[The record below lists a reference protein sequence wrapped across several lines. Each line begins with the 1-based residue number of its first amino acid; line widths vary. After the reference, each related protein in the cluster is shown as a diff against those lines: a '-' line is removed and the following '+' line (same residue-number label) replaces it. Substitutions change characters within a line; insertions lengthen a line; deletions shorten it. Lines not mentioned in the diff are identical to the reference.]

1 MSTPYSLPAGQRPT
15 GGAPSPTGADGGDD
29 DVWAAL
35 ARPPA
40 SAPAGWALLLTI
52 ARALPASY
60 PPVVHGMLTEPE
72 VRAPLARL
80 CGAIRDALD
89 GRAPVIGDSQA
100 LLPLRPLLDA
110 LRHGMLSADGEAA
123 PDGTLPEARAT
134 GGTLPEAEATDVL
147 PVLRALERVQ
157 TALADDSAQR
167 FAERLA
173 EADAMNLVVE
183 VAHDMR
189 SPLGSIL
196 FLVERLRRAQSGP
209 VNTVQER
216 QLGLIYSAAFGLSSL
231 ASDVMELARGGDRLV
246 YGPPIPFSAQ
256 EIFQQVHDIVVP
268 MAEEKGLALRME
280 TLEGDWRVGHPQAL
294 QRTLLN
300 LVTNALKFTNEGSVA
315 LVARALDRTRVE
327 FSVTDSGRGIPPHVL
342 ATLFDAF
349 RRRQQPGDYAF
360 SSAGLGLSIC
370 RKLINGLG
378 GELEVESEL
387 ERGTRFRFVVELPPA
402 PRL

>member
-1 MSTPYSLPAGQRPT
+1 MTDPRTSAVRQRPAGDT
-15 GGAPSPTGADGGDD
+15 GPPAAAGGD
-29 DVWAAL
+29 VWISL
-35 ARPPA
+35 AGQPE
-40 SAPAGWALLLTI
+40 SAPAAWSLLLAI

-60 PPVVHGMLTEPE
+60 PPVVHGLLTEPE
-72 VRAPLARL
+72 VEAPLVRL
-80 CGAIRDALD
+80 CRSLRDALD
-89 GRAPVIGDSQA
+89 GGVPTIGDSQA

-110 LRHGMLSADGEAA
+110 LRRGLLAAGGEVG
-123 PDGTLPEARAT
+123 DRELLT
-134 GGTLPEAEATDVL
+134 
-147 PVLRALERVQ
+147 VLRAMEQVQ
-157 TALADDSAQR
+157 AALANDSAQA

-216 QLGLIYSAAFGLSSL
+216 QLGLIYSAAFGLSTL

-246 YGPPIPFSAQ
+246 HGAPIAFSAQ
-256 EIFQQVHDIVVP
+256 EIFQQVRDIVVP
-268 MAEEKGLALRME
+268 MAEEKRLALHIE
-280 TLEGDWRVGHPQAL
+280 PLEGDWRVGHPQAL

-300 LVTNALKFTNEGSVA
+300 LVTNALKFTNEGSVTLA
-315 LVARALDRTRVE
+315 ARALDRTRVE
-327 FSVTDSGRGIPPHVL
+327 FTVTDSGRGIPPHVL

-349 RRRQQPGDYAF
+349 RRRQRPGDYAF

-370 RKLINGLG
+370 RKLIAGLG

-387 ERGTRFRFVVELPPA
+387 ERGTRFRFVIDLPPA

>member
-1 MSTPYSLPAGQRPT
+1 MDAPRTVPAGQRSDG
-15 GGAPSPTGADGGDD
+15 GGAAAAGGDGADDG
-29 DVWAAL
+29 WSAL
-35 ARPPA
+35 ERAPS
-40 SAPAGWALLLTI
+40 SAPDGWARLLTI

-60 PPVVHGMLTEPE
+60 PPVVHGLLAVEE
-72 VRAPLARL
+72 VRAPLVRL
-80 CGAIRDALD
+80 CHAVREVLD

-110 LRHGMLSADGEAA
+110 LRQGMLSADA
-123 PDGTLPEARAT
+123 DGDETQ
-134 GGTLPEAEATDVL
+134 VL

-167 FAERLA
+167 FAERLG

-209 VNTVQER
+209 VNAVQER
-216 QLGLIYSAAFGLSSL
+216 QLGLIYSAAFGLSTL

-246 YGPPIPFSAQ
+246 HGPPIAFSVQ
-256 EIFQQVHDIVVP
+256 EIFQQVRDIVVP
-268 MAEEKGLALRME
+268 MAEEKGLALQVE
-280 TLEGDWRVGHPQAL
+280 ALEGDWRVGHPQAL

-300 LVTNALKFTNEGSVA
+300 LVTNALKFTNEGSVTLA
-315 LVARALDRTRVE
+315 ARALDRTRVE
-327 FSVTDSGRGIPPHVL
+327 FTVADSGRGIPPHVL

-349 RRRQQPGDYAF
+349 RRRQHPGDYAF

-370 RKLINGLG
+370 RKLIDGLG

-387 ERGTRFRFVVELPPA
+387 ERGTRFRFVVDLPPA